1 VNSRGRA
8 ARVSPAGS
16 VAAVLGLIGL
26 LVPAPVPAALPSS
39 SATAEVARLE
49 AYLNDLTTLRSDFVQ
64 INPDGGRVT
73 GELYYE
79 RPDKM
84 RLDYDPPS
92 EILIVSDG
100 WWVIYYDRKLEQVS
114 HLTKDATPLGFL
126 LSDHIQLSGAVT
138 VTDVAREHGE
148 VRVTLVQTDEPN
160 EGSLELTFAEEP
172 LELRRW
178 ALFDAQ
184 GQATYVLLDA
194 LETGVPLDRE
204 LFRFR
209 NPKFY
214 PDARN

>member
-1 VNSRGRA
+1 MA
-8 ARVSPAGS
+8 AL
-16 VAAVLGLIGL
+16 LGLIGL
-26 LVPAPVPAALPSS
+26 LVPAPAPAALPSS
-39 SATAEVARLE
+39 SVTAEVARLE
-49 AYLNDLTTLRSDFVQ
+49 AYLNDLTTLRSGFVQ
-64 INPDGGRVT
+64 INPDGARVT

-84 RLDYDPPS
+84 RLDYDPPT
-92 EILIVSDG
+92 EILIISDG

-114 HLTKDATPLGFL
+114 HLTIDSTPLGFL
-126 LSDHIQLSGAVT
+126 LSDDIRLSGDVT
-138 VTDVAREHGE
+138 VTDVVRENGE
-148 VRVTLVQTDEPN
+148 MRVTLVQTDEPN
-160 EGSLELTFAEEP
+160 EGSLELTFTENP

-209 NPKFY
+209 NPSFY
-214 PDARN
+214 PGARN

>member
-1 VNSRGRA
+1 MA
-8 ARVSPAGS
+8 AL
-16 VAAVLGLIGL
+16 LGLIGL
-26 LVPAPVPAALPSS
+26 LVPAPAPAALPSS
-39 SATAEVARLE
+39 SVTAEVARLE
-49 AYLNDLTTLRSDFVQ
+49 AYLNDLTTLRSGFVQ
-64 INPDGGRVT
+64 INPDGARVT

-84 RLDYDPPS
+84 RLDYDPPT
-92 EILIVSDG
+92 EILIISDG

-114 HLTKDATPLGFL
+114 HLTIDSTPLGFL
-126 LSDHIQLSGAVT
+126 LSDDIRLSGDVT
-138 VTDVAREHGE
+138 VTDVVRANGE
-148 VRVTLVQTDEPN
+148 MRVMLVQTDEPN
-160 EGSLELTFAEEP
+160 EGSLELTFTEDP

-214 PDARN
+214 PGARN